1 MDQDG
6 VHIQGDP
13 APGPPPLQAPRT
25 ATGIADQVRLA
36 LETGDLDLIASLL
49 SPDVR
54 WGAPGSPTPPWR
66 NRRPGPQVVREGR
79 AQGRRA
85 TVSAVEVHGDGILV
99 GLRLEDGQAR
109 WQVLRVGPEGVND
122 IGGFADRVSAAEA
135 LSP

>member
-6 VHIQGDP
+6 RHTQGDP
-13 APGPPPLQAPRT
+13 AAGPPPLQAPLT

-36 LETGDLDLIASLL
+36 LDTGDLDLIASLL
-49 SPDVR
+49 SPDVH
-54 WGAPGSPTPPWR
+54 WGAPGSATPPCR
-66 NRRPGPQVVREGR
+66 NRDQVLKWYAKGR
-79 AQGRRA
+79 AEGRRA
-85 TVSAVEVHGDGILV
+85 TVSEVEVHGDGILV

-122 IGGFADRVSAAEA
+122 IRGFEDRVSAAEA